1 MNGGV
6 WRRGRDIVVK
16 CDVTSH
22 TCRLLARL
30 SLGEGVRTREEGEDI
45 RHAPPGVSWPRWR
58 GG

>member
-1 MNGGV
+1 M
-6 WRRGRDIVVK
+6 K